1 MTRRARKGEGSVYQ
15 RKSDGK
21 WCAAVT
27 LPDGRRKVVYGVD
40 EKDALK
46 QRRTLLN
53 SVDAGRPLPPGRTPT
68 LGQFLERWLTVTIP
82 SEVEAGHLKS
92 STADSYDQKIRLHV
106 LPMPVAD
113 VRIIALSTEDVRA
126 WQLAKLRS
134 KSARGTRMSPR
145 TVGYTQAIVRR
156 ALNDAM
162 RDEKLA
168 RNVFALVPLP
178 AGQATPAEDFDET
191 DLQLVFAEA
200 IEDKHRVLWLVVLAL
215 GLRKGEAL
223 GLRWSRIDLDAGTV
237 RISKQIYRERGEADA
252 ETGKRSTRLVEVDTK
267 TPDSKATLIIPASL
281 VAVLRAHKQEQ
292 RRARLAA
299 RVWAD
304 PDLVFTTGVGTA
316 LEPRN
321 VNRSWDAV
329 CLRASERAGHTIHLR
344 VHDIRHAAASLAFA
358 GGASVKQ
365 VQEMLR
371 HSREAT
377 TSNIYVHLLESV
389 RKGTADT
396 MDGVLR
402 RVGGL

>member
-15 RKSDGK
+15 RSSDGK

-46 QRRTLLN
+46 QRRALLN
-53 SVDAGRPLPPGRTPT
+53 SVDAGRPLPAGRTPT

-82 SEVEAGHLKS
+82 SEVEAGHLTA

-106 LPMPVAD
+106 LPTPIAET
-113 VRIIALSTEDVRA
+113 RINALTTEDVRE
-126 WQLAKLRS
+126 WQLKKLRS
-134 KSARGTRMSPR
+134 KSARGKPMSPR
-145 TVGYTQAIVRR
+145 TVGYTHAIVRR
-156 ALNDAM
+156 ALNDAL

-200 IEDKHRVLWLVVLAL
+200 IEDKHRVLWLTILAL
-215 GLRKGEAL
+215 GLRKGETL
-223 GLRWSRIDLDAGTV
+223 GLRWSRLDLDAGTA
-237 RISKQIYRERGEADA
+237 RIAKQIYRERGEADA
-252 ETGKRSTRLVEVDTK
+252 TTGKRSTRLVEADTK
-267 TPDSKATLIIPASL
+267 TKGSKATMIIPTSL
-281 VAVLRAHKQEQ
+281 VPVLRDHRLSQ

-304 PDLVFTTGVGTA
+304 PDLVFTTSVGTA

-329 CLRASERAGHTIHLR
+329 CARAAERAGHPIHLR
-344 VHDIRHAAASLAFA
+344 VHDIRHASASLAFA
-358 GGASVKQ
+358 DGATVKQ

-371 HSREAT
+371 HTREAT

-389 RKGTADT
+389 RKGTAAT

>member
-1 MTRRARKGEGSVYQ
+1 MSRTPKGEGSVY
-15 RKSDGK
+15 RRSSDGK

-27 LPDGRRKVVYGVD
+27 LPDGRRKVAYGAT
-40 EKDALK
+40 EKAAIK
-46 QRRTLLN
+46 KRRDLLAA
-53 SVDAGRPLPPGRTPT
+53 VEAGKPLPAGRTPT
-68 LGQFLERWLTVTIP
+68 LGQLLERWLTVTIP
-82 SEVEAGHLKS
+82 SEVEAGHLKA

-106 LPMPVAD
+106 LPMPIAEA
-113 VRIIALSTEDVRA
+113 RINALTTDDVRA

-134 KSARGTRMSPR
+134 KSVRGTRMSPR
-145 TVGYTQAIVRR
+145 TVGYAHAVVRR

-162 RDEKLA
+162 RDEKLG

-178 AGQATPAEDFDET
+178 AGQASPAEDFDET
-191 DLQLVFAEA
+191 DLQIVFAEA
-200 IEDKHRVLWLVVLAL
+200 IEDKYRVLWLTILAL

-223 GLRWSRIDLDAGTV
+223 GLRWSRIDLDLGTA
-237 RISKQIYRERGEADA
+237 RIATQIYRERGEADA
-252 ETGKRSTRLVEVDTK
+252 ETGKRSTRLVETDTK
-267 TPDSKATLIIPASL
+267 TPDSKATMIMPTSLI
-281 VAVLRAHKQEQ
+281 AVLREHKQVQ

-321 VNRSWDAV
+321 INRSWDAV
-329 CLRASERAGHTIHLR
+329 CLRASERAGHAIHLR

-358 GGASVKQ
+358 GGASIKQ
-365 VQEMLR
+365 VQDMLR